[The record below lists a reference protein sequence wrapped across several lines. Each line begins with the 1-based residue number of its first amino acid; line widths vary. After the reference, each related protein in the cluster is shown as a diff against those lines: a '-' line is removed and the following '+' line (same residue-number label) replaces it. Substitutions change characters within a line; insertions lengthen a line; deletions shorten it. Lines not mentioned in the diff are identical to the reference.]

1 MEWKVPLFK
10 THWQDTDYL
19 SIEKVIKRG
28 TQWAVGPE
36 IEQFEKKLAVFT
48 GRKYALTFNSGTSA
62 LVALY
67 SAIGVQGKEVIVP
80 SFTFIA
86 TANAVLLAGGI
97 PIFAESE
104 EETFGLDA
112 ADVAQKITPH
122 TKAIV
127 ALNYA
132 GGVSRDIEKLQ
143 QLAVT
148 QGITLLEDNAHSL
161 GVYKNGKQCGT
172 FGVAAALSFCQNKLI
187 TTGEGGAVITDS
199 QEIYEKMKL
208 FRSHGRVENSDGDYF
223 SSTKEHD
230 YLEVGHNFRM
240 PTMNA
245 ALGLSQLEHFEQT
258 MTLRKESGELLSAGL
273 QQINGIKVP
282 APYHHSDHFYQMYT
296 VTLENKKIR
305 DQLQKHL
312 QEKGIMCK
320 VYYEPVH
327 LKSLYR
333 KKYGYHEGHL
343 PQTESISARILT
355 LPMYPG
361 MSTEEIN
368 QIIEAVRT
376 FSDNHLKHGKMENV
390 DGRQSV

>member
-1 MEWKVPLFK
+1 MEIPLFK
-10 THWQDTDYL
+10 THWMENN
-19 SIEKVIKRG
+19 IKAVEVVIRRG
-28 TQWAVGPE
+28 THWAVGPE
-36 IEQFEKKLAVFT
+36 IEQFEKKLVVFT

-67 SAIGVQGKEVIVP
+67 SAVGVHGKEVIVP

-97 PIFAESE
+97 PVFAESE
-104 EETFGLDA
+104 EETLGLDA
-112 ADVAQKITPH
+112 ADVARKITPN

-143 QLAVT
+143 QLAAEKGVF
-148 QGITLLEDNAHSL
+148 LLEDNAHSL

-172 FGVAAALSFCQNKLI
+172 FGVGAALSFCQNKLI

-199 QEIYEKMKL
+199 QELYEKMKL
-208 FRSHGRVENSDGDYF
+208 LRSHGRVENSDGDYF

-258 MTLRKESGELLSAGL
+258 VKLRKESGDALSAGL
-273 QQINGIKVP
+273 QQIKGVKVP
-282 APYHHSDHFYQMYT
+282 LVYQNSDHFYQMYT
-296 VTLENKKIR
+296 ITVENKTIR
-305 DQLQKHL
+305 DALQKYL
-312 QEKGIMCK
+312 NEKGIMCR
-320 VYYEPVH
+320 VYYDPVH

-333 KKYGYHEGHL
+333 QNFGCREGDL
-343 PQTESISARILT
+343 PQTEELSRRILT

-368 QIIEAVRT
+368 YIV
-376 FSDNHLKHGKMENV
+376 S
-390 DGRQSV
+390 SVTEFFQNLNQGSKQ